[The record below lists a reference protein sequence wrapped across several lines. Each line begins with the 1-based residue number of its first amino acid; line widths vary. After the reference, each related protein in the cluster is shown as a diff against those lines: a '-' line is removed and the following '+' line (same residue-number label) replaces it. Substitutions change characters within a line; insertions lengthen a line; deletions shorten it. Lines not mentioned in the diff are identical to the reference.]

1 MARTGR
7 LVLTAAGSA
16 LLAFVGGFI
25 VFADSIKH
33 YAPRSV
39 ERADGIV
46 VLTGGPFRL
55 TAAAGLLTE
64 GLGSRLL
71 ISGVNQLTTR
81 DDLFRSSGLPHA
93 LFDCCVDIGYSAHDT
108 SGNADEAKAW
118 AALHRFSRLI
128 VVTSSYHMPRSLTEL
143 GRALPGIALIP
154 YPVVPRSFRVERWWM
169 HAATIRLLFT
179 EYLKFLPSAARFGV
193 ARFFRQWDSD
203 ALASGWQ
210 ARAHRH

>member
-7 LVLTAAGSA
+7 LVVAAAGSA

-25 VFADSIKH
+25 AFATSIKH
-33 YAPRSV
+33 YAPRAV

-55 TAAAGLLTE
+55 AAAARLLTE

-71 ISGVNQLTTR
+71 ISGVNPVTTR
-81 DDLFRSSGLPHA
+81 EDLFRSSGLPHA
-93 LFDCCVDIGYSAHDT
+93 LFNCCVDIGYSAHDT
-108 SGNADEAKAW
+108 SGNAEEAKEW
-118 AALHRFSRLI
+118 VAAHRFGRLI

-143 GRALPGIALIP
+143 GRALPAIALIP
-154 YPVVPRSFRVERWWM
+154 YPVVPRTFHPERWWLD
-169 HAATIRLLFT
+169 AATIRLLFT

-193 ARFFRQWDSD
+193 ARLLRQWDSD
-203 ALASGWQ
+203 ALAGGQQ
-210 ARAHRH
+210 AADRI